1 MEARWATAREM
12 RKVYEDKARMVKCV
26 RCVLAM
32 RVDGDDDD
40 DDVMCVA
47 QRRRLTDGRTDD
59 AGCG

>member
-32 RVDGDDDD
+32 RVDG
-40 DDVMCVA
+40 VMMMMMM
-47 QRRRLTDGRTDD
+47 TMMM
-59 AGCG
+59 

>member
-32 RVDGDDDD
+32 RVDDDDDDDD

-47 QRRRLTDGRTDD
+47 QRVD
-59 AGCG
+59 